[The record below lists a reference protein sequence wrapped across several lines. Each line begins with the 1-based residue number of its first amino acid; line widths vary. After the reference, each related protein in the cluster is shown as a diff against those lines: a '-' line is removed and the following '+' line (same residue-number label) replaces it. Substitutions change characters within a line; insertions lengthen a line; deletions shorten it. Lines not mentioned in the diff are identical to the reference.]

1 MPESWASRQASKKSL
16 TGKEIQ
22 YLKTVFKLL
31 SGRDIVG
38 SLEVADAM
46 GVSCATASEYLG
58 RLEEKGMVKR
68 YRWRGVSLTEKGLG
82 EVNRIIRN
90 HRVFETYVYRF
101 LSMGL
106 QDACECA
113 SMVEQ
118 CLPEKIVDSMCSVLG
133 HPKTCPHRNHI
144 PGGRYCC

>member
-1 MPESWASRQASKKSL
+1 MPESGASKHASKSL
-16 TGKEIQ
+16 TGKEIE
-22 YLKTVFKLL
+22 YLKMVFKLL
-31 SGRDIVG
+31 SGRDMVG

-58 RLEEKGMVKR
+58 RLEEKGMLKR
-68 YRWRGVSLTEKGLG
+68 YLWRGASLSKKGLE

-90 HRVFETYVYRF
+90 HRVFETYVYRV
-101 LSMGL
+101 LSISL
-106 QDACECA
+106 EDACEFA

-118 CLPEKIVDSMCSVLG
+118 YLPDKIVDSMCSALG

-144 PGGRYCC
+144 PGGRSGC